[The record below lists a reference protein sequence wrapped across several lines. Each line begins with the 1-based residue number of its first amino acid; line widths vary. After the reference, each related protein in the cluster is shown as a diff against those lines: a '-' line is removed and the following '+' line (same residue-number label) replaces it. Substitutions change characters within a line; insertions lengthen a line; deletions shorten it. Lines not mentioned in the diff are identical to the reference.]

1 VLLAHK
7 VLLHRVE
14 LAEQEPLDQQEIPE
28 TQVQR
33 ALWDIAV
40 LKEFAA
46 TQQIL
51 VTLEERVLRVEPAK
65 PEPLETLEIRV
76 QLVLRVEP
84 VELVPEAQLVI
95 QATPEIQVQHEPVQL
110 EELDKL
116 AKQETQETP
125 VTQVELEP

>member
-1 VLLAHK
+1 MLLAHK

>member
-51 VTLEERVLRVEPAK
+51 ATLEERVLQVEPAK

-76 QLVLRVEP
+76 QLVLQVEP
-84 VELVPEAQLVI
+84 V
-95 QATPEIQVQHEPVQL
+95 
-110 EELDKL
+110 
-116 AKQETQETP
+116 
-125 VTQVELEP
+125 